1 MKHKISLFFA
11 ALFVALFLSA
21 GCGGA
26 ATQTGTNG
34 DKSHMTPEE
43 RVEAVLS
50 HMTLSEKIGQ
60 MLMIGVHGTE
70 LDDDS
75 RFMLSEYAV
84 GGVIL
89 FDRNLETAEGVR
101 RFTKEMQE
109 ARHGEPPLLIAID
122 EEGGPVARMTHI
134 LPPPSSQQEIGASG
148 DSALARQS
156 AKDVAQELHS
166 YGFNLDFAP
175 VADVGDSPR
184 NFSDDPEKTAA
195 FVREAVIGYGEG
207 GILCTLKH
215 FPGLGKGEADTHL
228 DTVVVNADRD
238 TLEAEDFVP
247 FRAMIAPNGE
257 FDGIDPNR
265 FFVMVSHITYTALD
279 ENLPASLSPAIM
291 TDLLR
296 GELGWQGV
304 IVTDD
309 LEMGAADIFPF
320 KELGVRAVEGGADLV
335 LVCHEYAH
343 QQDVYNGL
351 LLAVQNGKISES
363 RIDDSVRRILRAKF
377 ALEGK

>member
-1 MKHKISLFFA
+1 MKRKFSLFLSV
-11 ALFVALFLSA
+11 LFVSLLLSA

-26 ATQTGTNG
+26 ATQTGAKG
-34 DKSHMTPEE
+34 FEPKMTAEE
-43 RVEAVLS
+43 RADAILS
-50 HMTLSEKIGQ
+50 QMTLFEKIGQ
-60 MLMIGVHGTE
+60 MVMIGVHGTE
-70 LDDDS
+70 MDDDS

-101 RFTKEMQE
+101 RFTKELQE
-109 ARHGEPPLLIAID
+109 ARHGEPPLFIAID
-122 EEGGPVARMTHI
+122 EEGGIVARMKDI
-134 LPPPSSQQEIGASG
+134 LPPPPAQQEIGNSG
-148 DSALARQS
+148 DPALARRW
-156 AKDVAQELHS
+156 AKETAQELRS
-166 YGFNLDFAP
+166 YGFNLNFAP
-175 VADVGDSPR
+175 VADVGENSRCYSGDAETVS
-184 NFSDDPEKTAA
+184 A
-195 FVREAVIGYGEG
+195 FVREAVEGYAEEKM
-207 GILCTLKH
+207 LCTLKH

-228 DTVVVNADRD
+228 DTVVVNANRD
-238 TLEAEDFVP
+238 VLEAEDLVP
-247 FRAMIAPNGE
+247 FREMISQA
-257 FDGIDPNR
+257 DPNR

-296 GELGWQGV
+296 DELGWKGV

-320 KELGVRAVEGGADLV
+320 RELGVRAVEGGADLV
-335 LVCHEYAH
+335 LICHEYTH

-351 LLAVQNGKISES
+351 LLAVQNGQIPES

-377 ALEGK
+377 TMEETK

>member
-11 ALFVALFLSA
+11 ALFVTLFLSA

-34 DKSHMTPEE
+34 DKSQMTPEE

-148 DSALARQS
+148 DSVLARRS

-195 FVREAVIGYGEG
+195 FVSR
-207 GILCTLKH
+207 
-215 FPGLGKGEADTHL
+215 
-228 DTVVVNADRD
+228 
-238 TLEAEDFVP
+238 
-247 FRAMIAPNGE
+247 
-257 FDGIDPNR
+257 
-265 FFVMVSHITYTALD
+265 
-279 ENLPASLSPAIM
+279 LP
-291 TDLLR
+291 
-296 GELGWQGV
+296 
-304 IVTDD
+304 
-309 LEMGAADIFPF
+309 
-320 KELGVRAVEGGADLV
+320 
-335 LVCHEYAH
+335 
-343 QQDVYNGL
+343 
-351 LLAVQNGKISES
+351 
-363 RIDDSVRRILRAKF
+363 
-377 ALEGK
+377 

>member
-1 MKHKISLFFA
+1 MKHKFTLFLA

-34 DKSHMTPEE
+34 ANSKMTREE
-43 RVEAVLS
+43 RADAILS
-50 HMTLSEKIGQ
+50 QMTLFEKIGQ
-60 MLMIGVHGTE
+60 MVMIGVHGTE

-101 RFTKEMQE
+101 RFTKELQE
-109 ARHGEPPLLIAID
+109 ARHGELPLLIAID
-122 EEGGPVARMTHI
+122 EEGGPVARMTDI
-134 LPPPSSQQEIGASG
+134 LPPPPAQAKIGENG
-148 DSALARQS
+148 DPTAARARAKETAQS
-156 AKDVAQELHS
+156 LRGF
-166 YGFNLDFAP
+166 GFNLNFAP
-175 VADVGDSPR
+175 VADVGDGPR
-184 NFSDDPEKTAA
+184 YYSADAETVTD
-195 FVREAVIGYGEG
+195 FVREAAAGYAEEKM
-207 GILCTLKH
+207 ICTLKH
-215 FPGLGKGEADTHL
+215 FPGLGKGESDTHL
-228 DTVVVNADRD
+228 DTVVVNADRE
-238 TLEAEDFVP
+238 TLEAEDLVP
-247 FRAMIAPNGE
+247 FRAMISQGNPTQ
-257 FDGIDPNR
+257 

-279 ENLPASLSPAIM
+279 ENLPASLSPAVM

-296 GELGWQGV
+296 EKLGWQGV

-351 LLAVQNGKISES
+351 LTAVQNGTIPES
-363 RIDDSVRRILRAKF
+363 RIDESVRRILRAKMT
-377 ALEGK
+377 LE

>member
-1 MKHKISLFFA
+1 MKRIFSLFLA

-26 ATQTGTNG
+26 ATQPETKGFEP
-34 DKSHMTPEE
+34 KMTAEE
-43 RVEAVLS
+43 RADAILS

-60 MLMIGVHGTE
+60 MLMIGVHGTKM
-70 LDDDS
+70 DDDS
-75 RFMLSEYAV
+75 RFMLSEYDV

-101 RFTKEMQE
+101 RFTKELQE

-122 EEGGPVARMTHI
+122 EEGGVVSRMTDI
-134 LPPPSSQQEIGASG
+134 LPPPPAQQEIGKSG
-148 DSALARQS
+148 DPALARRW
-156 AKDVAQELHS
+156 AKETSQELRS
-166 YGFNLDFAP
+166 YGFNLNFAP
-175 VADVGDSPR
+175 VADVGDNSR
-184 NFSDDPEKTAA
+184 CYSGDAETVSA
-195 FVREAVIGYGEG
+195 FVREAVEGYAEEKM
-207 GILCTLKH
+207 LCTLKH

-228 DTVVVNADRD
+228 DTVVVNADRN
-238 TLEAEDFVP
+238 TLEAEDLVP
-247 FRAMIAPNGE
+247 FRDMISQA
-257 FDGIDPNR
+257 DPNR

-279 ENLPASLSPAIM
+279 ENLPASLSPAVM

-296 GELGWQGV
+296 DELGWKGV

-309 LEMGAADIFPF
+309 LEMGAADVFPF

-351 LLAVQNGKISES
+351 LLAVQNGQIPES
-363 RIDDSVRRILRAKF
+363 RIDESVRRILRAKF
-377 ALEGK
+377 SLDSNRS

>member
-1 MKHKISLFFA
+1 MKRKFSLFLA
-11 ALFVALFLSA
+11 ALLVALFLSA

-26 ATQTGTNG
+26 ATQTEIKGFEPQ
-34 DKSHMTPEE
+34 MTAEE
-43 RVEAVLS
+43 RAEAILS

-60 MLMIGVHGTE
+60 MVVIGVHGTKM
-70 LDDDS
+70 DDDS
-75 RFMLSEYAV
+75 RFMLSEYDV

-101 RFTKEMQE
+101 RFTKELQAE
-109 ARHGEPPLLIAID
+109 RHGEPPLLIAID
-122 EEGGPVARMTHI
+122 EEGGIVSRMTDI
-134 LPPPSSQQEIGASG
+134 LPPPPAQQEIGKSG
-148 DSALARQS
+148 DPALARRW
-156 AKDVAQELHS
+156 AKNTAQKLRS
-166 YGFNLDFAP
+166 YGFNLNFAP
-175 VADVGDSPR
+175 VADVGENSRCYSGDAETVS
-184 NFSDDPEKTAA
+184 A
-195 FVREAVIGYGEG
+195 FVREAVEGYAEEKM
-207 GILCTLKH
+207 LCTLKH

-228 DTVVVNADRD
+228 DTVVVNADRE
-238 TLEAEDFVP
+238 TLEAEDLVP
-247 FRAMIAPNGE
+247 FRDMISQA
-257 FDGIDPNR
+257 DPNR

-279 ENLPASLSPAIM
+279 ENLPASLSPAVM

-296 GELGWQGV
+296 EKLGWQGV

-351 LLAVQNGKISES
+351 LTAVQNGTIPES
-363 RIDDSVRRILRAKF
+363 RIDESVRRILRAKF
-377 ALEGK
+377 ALEEK

>member
-11 ALFVALFLSA
+11 ALFVALFFSA

-34 DKSHMTPEE
+34 DKSQMTPEE

-60 MLMIGVHGTE
+60 MLMIGVHGTGI
-70 LDDDS
+70 DDDS

-101 RFTKEMQE
+101 RFTKELQE
-109 ARHGEPPLLIAID
+109 SRHGEPPLLIAID

-148 DSALARQS
+148 DSVLARRS

-228 DTVVVNADRD
+228 DTVVVNADRN
-238 TLEAEDFVP
+238 TLETEDLVP

-320 KELGVRAVEGGADLV
+320 RELGVRAVEGGADLV

-377 ALEGK
+377 ALEDK

>member
-1 MKHKISLFFA
+1 MKQKISLFFA
-11 ALFVALFLSA
+11 ALFVTLFLSA

-34 DKSHMTPEE
+34 DKSQMTPEE

-60 MLMIGVHGTE
+60 MRMIGVHGTE

-75 RFMLSEYAV
+75 RFMLSEYDV

-101 RFTKEMQE
+101 RFTKELQE

-122 EEGGPVARMTHI
+122 EEGGVVSRMTDI
-134 LPPPSSQQEIGASG
+134 LPPPPAQQEIGKSG
-148 DSALARQS
+148 DPALARQW
-156 AKDVAQELHS
+156 AKETSQELRS
-166 YGFNLDFAP
+166 YGFNLNFAP
-175 VADVGDSPR
+175 VADVGENSRCYSGDAETV
-184 NFSDDPEKTAA
+184 SD
-195 FVREAVIGYGEG
+195 FVREAVEGYAEEKM
-207 GILCTLKH
+207 LCTLKH

-228 DTVVVNADRD
+228 DTVVVNADRN
-238 TLEAEDFVP
+238 TLEAEDLVP
-247 FRAMIAPNGE
+247 FRDMISQA
-257 FDGIDPNR
+257 DPNR

-279 ENLPASLSPAIM
+279 ENLPASLSPAVM

-296 GELGWQGV
+296 DELGWKGV

-309 LEMGAADIFPF
+309 LEMGAADVFPF

-351 LLAVQNGKISES
+351 LTAVQNGKIPES
-363 RIDDSVRRILRAKF
+363 RIDESVRRILRAKF
-377 ALEGK
+377 SLDSNRS

>member
-1 MKHKISLFFA
+1 
-11 ALFVALFLSA
+11 
-21 GCGGA
+21 
-26 ATQTGTNG
+26 
-34 DKSHMTPEE
+34 MTPEE
-43 RVEAVLS
+43 RTDAILS
-50 HMTLSEKIGQ
+50 QMTLSEKIGQ
-60 MLMIGVHGTE
+60 MVMIGVHGTK

-75 RFMLSEYAV
+75 RFMLAEYAV

-101 RFTKEMQE
+101 RFTKELQA

-122 EEGGPVARMTHI
+122 EEGGGVSRMTDI
-134 LPPPSSQQEIGASG
+134 LPPPPAQQEIGESG
-148 DSALARQS
+148 DPALARRW
-156 AKDVAQELHS
+156 AKNTAQELRS
-166 YGFNLDFAP
+166 YGFNLNFAP
-175 VADVGDSPR
+175 VADVGNTSR
-184 NFSDDPEKTAA
+184 CYSENAESVSG
-195 FVREAVIGYGEG
+195 FVREAVEGYAEEKM
-207 GILCTLKH
+207 LCTLKH

-228 DTVVVNADRD
+228 DTVVVNADRE
-238 TLEAEDFVP
+238 TLEAEDLVP
-247 FRAMIAPNGE
+247 FRDMISQSEP
-257 FDGIDPNR
+257 DR

-279 ENLPASLSPAIM
+279 EKLPASLSPAVM

-296 GELGWQGV
+296 EKLGWQGV

-351 LLAVQNGKISES
+351 LTAVQNGTIPES
-363 RIDDSVRRILRAKF
+363 RIDESVRRILRAKMTL
-377 ALEGK
+377 AEAK

>member
-1 MKHKISLFFA
+1 MKRKFSLFLA
-11 ALFVALFLSA
+11 ALLVALFLSA

-26 ATQTGTNG
+26 ATQTETKGFEPQ
-34 DKSHMTPEE
+34 MTAEE
-43 RVEAVLS
+43 RAEAILS

-60 MLMIGVHGTE
+60 MLMIGVHGTK

-75 RFMLSEYAV
+75 RFMLSEYDV

-89 FDRNLETAEGVR
+89 FDRNLETAENVR
-101 RFTKEMQE
+101 RFTKELQE

-122 EEGGPVARMTHI
+122 EEGGIVSRMTDI
-134 LPPPSSQQEIGASG
+134 LPPPPAQQEIGKSG
-148 DSALARQS
+148 DPALARRW
-156 AKDVAQELHS
+156 AKETSQELRS
-166 YGFNLDFAP
+166 YGFNLNFAP
-175 VADVGDSPR
+175 VADVGENSRCYSGDAETVS
-184 NFSDDPEKTAA
+184 A
-195 FVREAVIGYGEG
+195 FVREAVEGYAEEKM
-207 GILCTLKH
+207 LCTLKH

-228 DTVVVNADRD
+228 DTVVVNADRN
-238 TLEAEDFVP
+238 TLEAEDLVP
-247 FRAMIAPNGE
+247 FRDMISQA
-257 FDGIDPNR
+257 DPNR

-279 ENLPASLSPAIM
+279 KNLPASLSPAVM

-296 GELGWQGV
+296 DELGWKGV

-309 LEMGAADIFPF
+309 LEMGAADVFPF

-351 LLAVQNGKISES
+351 LTAVQNGTIPES
-363 RIDDSVRRILRAKF
+363 RIDESVRRILRAKMTL
-377 ALEGK
+377 AESK

>member
-1 MKHKISLFFA
+1 MKHKISLFLA
-11 ALFVALFLSA
+11 ALLVALFLSA

-26 ATQTGTNG
+26 ATQPETKGFEP
-34 DKSHMTPEE
+34 KMTAEE
-43 RVEAVLS
+43 RADAILS

-60 MLMIGVHGTE
+60 MLMIGVHGTKM
-70 LDDDS
+70 DDDS
-75 RFMLSEYAV
+75 RFMLSEYDV

-101 RFTKEMQE
+101 RFTKELQE

-122 EEGGPVARMTHI
+122 EEGGVVSRMTDI
-134 LPPPSSQQEIGASG
+134 LPPPPAQQEIGKSG
-148 DSALARQS
+148 DPALARRW
-156 AKDVAQELHS
+156 AKETSQELRS
-166 YGFNLDFAP
+166 YGFNLNFAP
-175 VADVGDSPR
+175 VADVGDNSR
-184 NFSDDPEKTAA
+184 CYSGDAETVSA
-195 FVREAVIGYGEG
+195 FVREAVEGYAEEKM
-207 GILCTLKH
+207 LCTLKH

-228 DTVVVNADRD
+228 DTVVVNADRE
-238 TLEAEDFVP
+238 TLEAEDLVP
-247 FRAMIAPNGE
+247 FRDMISRSEP
-257 FDGIDPNR
+257 DR

-279 ENLPASLSPAIM
+279 EKLPASLSPAVM

-296 GELGWQGV
+296 EGLDWQGV

-351 LLAVQNGKISES
+351 LTAVQNGTIPES
-363 RIDDSVRRILRAKF
+363 RIDESVRRILRAKF
-377 ALEGK
+377 ALEEK

>member
-1 MKHKISLFFA
+1 MKCKFL
-11 ALFVALFLSA
+11 LFLAVLLVSLLLAA

-26 ATQTGTNG
+26 ATQTGTKG
-34 DKSHMTPEE
+34 FEPQMTAEE
-43 RVEAVLS
+43 KTDAILS
-50 HMTLSEKIGQ
+50 RMTLSEKIGQ
-60 MLMIGVHGTE
+60 MVMIGVHGTE
-70 LDDDS
+70 MDDDS
-75 RFMLSEYAV
+75 RFMLSEYNV

-101 RFTKEMQE
+101 RFTKELQE

-122 EEGGPVARMTHI
+122 EEGGIVSRMTDI
-134 LPPPSSQQEIGASG
+134 LAPPPAQQEIGESG
-148 DSALARQS
+148 DPALARKS
-156 AKDVAQELHS
+156 AKDVSQQLRS

-175 VADVGDSPR
+175 VADVGYSPR
-184 NFSDDPEKTAA
+184 DFSDDPEKTAA
-195 FVREAVIGYGEG
+195 FVREAVRGFGEG

-215 FPGLGKGEADTHL
+215 FPGLGKGKADTHL
-228 DTVVVNADRD
+228 DTVVVDADKEV
-238 TLEAEDFVP
+238 LEAEDLVP
-247 FRAMIAPNGE
+247 FRAMITQNGTP
-257 FDGIDPNR
+257 DDVDPNR
-265 FFVMVSHITYTALD
+265 FFIMVSHITYTAID

-309 LEMGAADIFPF
+309 LEMGAADIIPF
-320 KELGVRAVEGGADLV
+320 RELGVRAVEGGADLV
-335 LVCHEYAH
+335 LVCHDYAH

-351 LLAVQNGKISES
+351 LLAVQNGQIPES

-377 ALEGK
+377 ALASN

>member
-1 MKHKISLFFA
+1 MSKKRTCFLFSFI
-11 ALFVALFLSA
+11 FVVLLLL
-21 GCGGA
+21 GCSGA
-26 ATQTGTNG
+26 STRAETDDPGR
-34 DKSHMTPEE
+34 KMTAEE
-43 RVEAVLS
+43 RAEAILS

-75 RFMLSEYAV
+75 RFMLSEYDV

-101 RFTKEMQE
+101 RFTKELQAE
-109 ARHGEPPLLIAID
+109 RHGEPPLLIAID
-122 EEGGPVARMTHI
+122 EEGGVVSRMTDI
-134 LPPPSSQQEIGASG
+134 LPPPPAQQEIGKSG
-148 DSALARQS
+148 DPALARRW
-156 AKDVAQELHS
+156 AKETSQELRS
-166 YGFNLDFAP
+166 YGFNLNFAP
-175 VADVGDSPR
+175 VADVGENSRCYSGDAETV
-184 NFSDDPEKTAA
+184 SD
-195 FVREAVIGYGEG
+195 FVREAVEGYAEEKM
-207 GILCTLKH
+207 LCTLKH

-228 DTVVVNADRD
+228 DTVVVNADRN
-238 TLEAEDFVP
+238 TLEAEDLVP
-247 FRAMIAPNGE
+247 FRDMISQA
-257 FDGIDPNR
+257 DPNR

-279 ENLPASLSPAIM
+279 ENLPASLSPAVM

-296 GELGWQGV
+296 NELGWKGV

-309 LEMGAADIFPF
+309 LEMGAADVFPF

-351 LLAVQNGKISES
+351 LTAVQNGTIPES
-363 RIDDSVRRILRAKF
+363 RIDESVRRILRAKF
-377 ALEGK
+377 TLDTNRN

>member
-11 ALFVALFLSA
+11 ALFVTLFLSA

-34 DKSHMTPEE
+34 DQSQMTPEE

-148 DSALARQS
+148 DSALARRS

-228 DTVVVNADRD
+228 DTVVVNADRN
-238 TLEAEDFVP
+238 TLEAEDLVP
-247 FRAMIAPNGE
+247 FRDMISRSEP
-257 FDGIDPNR
+257 DR

-320 KELGVRAVEGGADLV
+320 RELGIRAVEGGADLV

-377 ALEGK
+377 ALEEK